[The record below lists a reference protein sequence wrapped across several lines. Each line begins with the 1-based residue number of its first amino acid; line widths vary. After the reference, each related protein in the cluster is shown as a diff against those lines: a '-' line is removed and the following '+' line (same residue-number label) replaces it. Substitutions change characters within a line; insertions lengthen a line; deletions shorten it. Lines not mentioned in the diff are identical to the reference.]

1 MAKKPIKKDKQEA
14 NIEDQIDNEILNQ
27 ETVGDLKSNNNILK
41 YSMIIIF
48 SLICGGIITLSFS
61 TKISALLPSG
71 MAPLARFLSPSEALA
86 IERIQIYKL
95 ETDNRLNKIENI
107 KHPNVDLKIKEL
119 RDEISND
126 IAQISK
132 ELTEIDNSKIENR
145 LSELEKKI
153 TNTLTLVDELVFN
166 SSKNVIINDSPL
178 NKNYDLIIKKL
189 RSEITFLSNQQNLLI
204 EQFNTLKN
212 ANLNTFKKNS
222 KDLNDFDKI
231 KEALNFGGPYK
242 LALEEISKKE
252 IQIPKVLLDN
262 SEGALNFGGPYKL
275 ALEEI
280 SKKEI
285 QIPKVLLDN
294 SEGVVTMNYL
304 KTNFPTVA
312 HASLKASLKQT
323 DESGLGGK
331 LLGFLKSQVTVRSLD
346 AQEGNSINAI
356 LSRMQVALN
365 NDDLSEAIRQSSDL
379 NGAAKSEIKDWLSL
393 AVKRQETV
401 DAFSEMLGN

>member
-212 ANLNTFKKNS
+212 ANLNTSKKNS

-252 IQIPKVLLDN
+252 IQIPK
-262 SEGALNFGGPYKL
+262 A
-275 ALEEI
+275 
-280 SKKEI
+280 
-285 QIPKVLLDN
+285 LLDN

-312 HASLKASLKQT
+312 HASLKASLKQS
-323 DESGLGGK
+323 DETGLGGK

-365 NDDLSEAIRQSSDL
+365 NDDLSEVIRQSSDL

>member
-27 ETVGDLKSNNNILK
+27 ETVGDLKSNNNIIK

-145 LSELEKKI
+145 LSDLEKKI

-262 SEGALNFGGPYKL
+262 SEG
-275 ALEEI
+275 
-280 SKKEI
+280 
-285 QIPKVLLDN
+285 
-294 SEGVVTMNYL
+294 VVTMNYL

-312 HASLKASLKQT
+312 HASLKASLKQS

>member
-204 EQFNTLKN
+204 EQFNTLKT

-242 LALEEISKKE
+242 LALAEISKKE
-252 IQIPKVLLDN
+252 TQIPK
-262 SEGALNFGGPYKL
+262 A
-275 ALEEI
+275 
-280 SKKEI
+280 
-285 QIPKVLLDN
+285 LLDN

-312 HASLKASLKQT
+312 HASLKASLKQS
-323 DESGLGGK
+323 DETGLGGK

-365 NDDLSEAIRQSSDL
+365 NDDLSEVIRQSSDL

>member
-1 MAKKPIKKDKQEA
+1 MAKKPIKKDKQET

-27 ETVGDLKSNNNILK
+27 ETVADLKSNNNILK
-41 YSMIIIF
+41 YSIIIIF

-189 RSEITFLSNQQNLLI
+189 RSEITFLSNQQNFLI

-212 ANLNTFKKNS
+212 ANLNTSKKNS

-231 KEALNFGGPYK
+231 KE
-242 LALEEISKKE
+242 
-252 IQIPKVLLDN
+252 
-262 SEGALNFGGPYKL
+262 ALNFGGPYKL

-365 NDDLSEAIRQSSDL
+365 NDDLSEVIRQSSDL

>member
-41 YSMIIIF
+41 YSIIIIF
-48 SLICGGIITLSFS
+48 SLICGGIITLTFS

-71 MAPLARFLSPSEALA
+71 MSPLARFLSPSEALA

-212 ANLNTFKKNS
+212 ANLNTSKKNS

-231 KEALNFGGPYK
+231 KE
-242 LALEEISKKE
+242 
-252 IQIPKVLLDN
+252 
-262 SEGALNFGGPYKL
+262 ALNFGGPYKL

-365 NDDLSEAIRQSSDL
+365 NDDLSEVIRQSSDL

-393 AVKRQETV
+393 AVKRQKTIE
-401 DAFSEMLGN
+401 AFSEMLGN

>member
-132 ELTEIDNSKIENR
+132 ELSEIDNSKIENR

-189 RSEITFLSNQQNLLI
+189 RSEITFLSNQQNFLI
-204 EQFNTLKN
+204 EQFNTLKT
-212 ANLNTFKKNS
+212 ANLNTSKKNS

-231 KEALNFGGPYK
+231 KE
-242 LALEEISKKE
+242 
-252 IQIPKVLLDN
+252 
-262 SEGALNFGGPYKL
+262 ALNFGGPYKL

-365 NDDLSEAIRQSSDL
+365 NDDLSEVIRQSSDL

-393 AVKRQETV
+393 AVKRQETIE
-401 DAFSEMLGN
+401 AFSEMLGN

>member
-27 ETVGDLKSNNNILK
+27 ETVGDLKSNNNIIK

-107 KHPNVDLKIKEL
+107 KHPNVDLKIEEL

-166 SSKNVIINDSPL
+166 SSKNVIINDSPP

-189 RSEITFLSNQQNLLI
+189 RSEITFLSNQQNFLI

-212 ANLNTFKKNS
+212 ANLNTSKKNS

-231 KEALNFGGPYK
+231 KE
-242 LALEEISKKE
+242 
-252 IQIPKVLLDN
+252 
-262 SEGALNFGGPYKL
+262 ALNFGGPYKL

>member
-145 LSELEKKI
+145 LNELEKKI

-204 EQFNTLKN
+204 EQFNTLKT

-231 KEALNFGGPYK
+231 KEALNFG
-242 LALEEISKKE
+242 S
-252 IQIPKVLLDN
+252 
-262 SEGALNFGGPYKL
+262 PYKL

-312 HASLKASLKQT
+312 HASLKASLKQS
-323 DESGLGGK
+323 DETGLGGK

-365 NDDLSEAIRQSSDL
+365 NDDLSEVIRQSSDL

>member
-145 LSELEKKI
+145 LNELEKKI

-262 SEGALNFGGPYKL
+262 SEG
-275 ALEEI
+275 
-280 SKKEI
+280 
-285 QIPKVLLDN
+285 
-294 SEGVVTMNYL
+294 VVTMNYL

-346 AQEGNSINAI
+346 AQEGNSVNAI

-365 NDDLSEAIRQSSDL
+365 NDDLSEVIRQSSDL

>member
-27 ETVGDLKSNNNILK
+27 EAVGDLKSNNNILK

-262 SEGALNFGGPYKL
+262 SEG
-275 ALEEI
+275 
-280 SKKEI
+280 
-285 QIPKVLLDN
+285 
-294 SEGVVTMNYL
+294 VVTMNYL

-346 AQEGNSINAI
+346 AQEGNSVNAI

-365 NDDLSEAIRQSSDL
+365 NDNLSEAIRQSSDL
-379 NGAAKSEIKDWLSL
+379 NGTAKSEIKDWLLL
-393 AVKRQETV
+393 AVQRQETIE
-401 DAFSEMLGN
+401 AFSEMLGN

>member
-27 ETVGDLKSNNNILK
+27 EAVGDLKSNNNILK

-145 LSELEKKI
+145 LNELEKKL

-212 ANLNTFKKNS
+212 TNLNTSKKNS

-231 KEALNFGGPYK
+231 KE
-242 LALEEISKKE
+242 
-252 IQIPKVLLDN
+252 
-262 SEGALNFGGPYKL
+262 ALNFGGPYKL

-365 NDDLSEAIRQSSDL
+365 NDDLSEVIRQSSDL

>member
-27 ETVGDLKSNNNILK
+27 ETVGDLKSNNNIIK

-145 LSELEKKI
+145 LNELEKKI

-262 SEGALNFGGPYKL
+262 SEG
-275 ALEEI
+275 
-280 SKKEI
+280 
-285 QIPKVLLDN
+285 
-294 SEGVVTMNYL
+294 VVTMNYL

-312 HASLKASLKQT
+312 HASLKASLKQS

>member
-27 ETVGDLKSNNNILK
+27 ETVGDLKSNNNIIK

-166 SSKNVIINDSPL
+166 SSKNVIINDSPP

-189 RSEITFLSNQQNLLI
+189 RSEITFLSNQQNFLI
-204 EQFNTLKN
+204 EQFNTLKT
-212 ANLNTFKKNS
+212 ANLNTPNKNS

-231 KEALNFGGPYK
+231 KE
-242 LALEEISKKE
+242 
-252 IQIPKVLLDN
+252 
-262 SEGALNFGGPYKL
+262 ALNFGGPYKL

>member
-27 ETVGDLKSNNNILK
+27 EAVGDLKSNNNILK

-262 SEGALNFGGPYKL
+262 SEG
-275 ALEEI
+275 
-280 SKKEI
+280 
-285 QIPKVLLDN
+285 
-294 SEGVVTMNYL
+294 VVTMNYL

-365 NDDLSEAIRQSSDL
+365 NDDLSEVIRQSSDL

-393 AVKRQETV
+393 AVKRQETIE
-401 DAFSEMLGN
+401 AFSEMLGN

>member
-1 MAKKPIKKDKQEA
+1 MAKKPIKKDKQET

-27 ETVGDLKSNNNILK
+27 ETVADLKSNNNILK
-41 YSMIIIF
+41 YSIIIIF

-145 LSELEKKI
+145 LNELEKKI

-212 ANLNTFKKNS
+212 ANLNTPNNNS

-252 IQIPKVLLDN
+252 IQIPKALLN
-262 SEGALNFGGPYKL
+262 
-275 ALEEI
+275 
-280 SKKEI
+280 
-285 QIPKVLLDN
+285 N
-294 SEGVVTMNYL
+294 SEGVVTMHYL

>member
-27 ETVGDLKSNNNILK
+27 ETVGDLKSNNNIIK

-145 LSELEKKI
+145 LNELEKKI

-262 SEGALNFGGPYKL
+262 SEG
-275 ALEEI
+275 
-280 SKKEI
+280 
-285 QIPKVLLDN
+285 
-294 SEGVVTMNYL
+294 VVTMNYL

-365 NDDLSEAIRQSSDL
+365 NDDLSEVIRQSSDL

>member
-86 IERIQIYKL
+86 IEKIQIYKL

-262 SEGALNFGGPYKL
+262 SEG
-275 ALEEI
+275 
-280 SKKEI
+280 
-285 QIPKVLLDN
+285 
-294 SEGVVTMNYL
+294 VVTMNYL

>member
-262 SEGALNFGGPYKL
+262 SEG
-275 ALEEI
+275 
-280 SKKEI
+280 
-285 QIPKVLLDN
+285 
-294 SEGVVTMNYL
+294 VVTMNYL

-365 NDDLSEAIRQSSDL
+365 NDDLSEVIRQSSDL
-379 NGAAKSEIKDWLSL
+379 NVAAKSEIKDWLSL

>member
-41 YSMIIIF
+41 YSIIIIF

-252 IQIPKVLLDN
+252 T
-262 SEGALNFGGPYKL
+262 
-275 ALEEI
+275 
-280 SKKEI
+280 

-312 HASLKASLKQT
+312 HASLKASLKQS

-365 NDDLSEAIRQSSDL
+365 NDDLSEVIRQSSDL

-393 AVKRQETV
+393 AVKRQETIE
-401 DAFSEMLGN
+401 AFSEMLGN

>member
-1 MAKKPIKKDKQEA
+1 MAKKPIKKDKQET

-27 ETVGDLKSNNNILK
+27 ETVADLKSNNNILK

-262 SEGALNFGGPYKL
+262 SEG
-275 ALEEI
+275 
-280 SKKEI
+280 
-285 QIPKVLLDN
+285 
-294 SEGVVTMNYL
+294 VVTMNYL

-312 HASLKASLKQT
+312 HASLKASLKQS
-323 DESGLGGK
+323 DETGLGGK

-365 NDDLSEAIRQSSDL
+365 NDDLSEVIRQSSDL

>member
-145 LSELEKKI
+145 LNELEKKI

-189 RSEITFLSNQQNLLI
+189 RSEITFLSNQQNFLI

-212 ANLNTFKKNS
+212 ANLNTPNNNS

-252 IQIPKVLLDN
+252 TQIPN
-262 SEGALNFGGPYKL
+262 A
-275 ALEEI
+275 
-280 SKKEI
+280 
-285 QIPKVLLDN
+285 LLDN

-312 HASLKASLKQT
+312 HASLKASLKQS
-323 DESGLGGK
+323 DETGLGGK

>member
-27 ETVGDLKSNNNILK
+27 ETVGDLKSNNNIIK

-145 LSELEKKI
+145 LSDLEKKI

-189 RSEITFLSNQQNLLI
+189 RSEITFLSNQQNFLI

-262 SEGALNFGGPYKL
+262 SEG
-275 ALEEI
+275 
-280 SKKEI
+280 
-285 QIPKVLLDN
+285 
-294 SEGVVTMNYL
+294 VVTMNYL

-312 HASLKASLKQT
+312 HASLKASLKQS

>member
-1 MAKKPIKKDKQEA
+1 MAKKPIKKDKQET

-27 ETVGDLKSNNNILK
+27 ETVADLKSNNNILK
-41 YSMIIIF
+41 YSIIIIF

-262 SEGALNFGGPYKL
+262 SEG
-275 ALEEI
+275 
-280 SKKEI
+280 
-285 QIPKVLLDN
+285 
-294 SEGVVTMNYL
+294 VVTMNYL

>member
-189 RSEITFLSNQQNLLI
+189 RSEITFLSNQQNFLI

-212 ANLNTFKKNS
+212 ANLNTPNKNS

-252 IQIPKVLLDN
+252 TQIPK
-262 SEGALNFGGPYKL
+262 A
-275 ALEEI
+275 
-280 SKKEI
+280 
-285 QIPKVLLDN
+285 LLDN

-312 HASLKASLKQT
+312 HASLKASLKQS

-365 NDDLSEAIRQSSDL
+365 NDDLSEVIRQSSDL

-393 AVKRQETV
+393 AVKRQETIE
-401 DAFSEMLGN
+401 AFSEMLGN

>member
-41 YSMIIIF
+41 YSIIIILL
-48 SLICGGIITLSFS
+48 LICGGIITLSFS

-145 LSELEKKI
+145 LNELEKKI

-189 RSEITFLSNQQNLLI
+189 RSEITFLSNQQNFLI
-204 EQFNTLKN
+204 EQFNTLKT
-212 ANLNTFKKNS
+212 ANLNTPNNNS

-231 KEALNFGGPYK
+231 KE
-242 LALEEISKKE
+242 
-252 IQIPKVLLDN
+252 
-262 SEGALNFGGPYKL
+262 ALNFGGPYKL

-365 NDDLSEAIRQSSDL
+365 NDDLSEVIRQSSDL

>member
-27 ETVGDLKSNNNILK
+27 ETVGDLKSNNNIIK

-145 LSELEKKI
+145 LNELEKKI

-242 LALEEISKKE
+242 LALEE
-252 IQIPKVLLDN
+252 V
-262 SEGALNFGGPYKL
+262 
-275 ALEEI
+275 

-379 NGAAKSEIKDWLSL
+379 NKTAKSEIKDWLSL

>member
-1 MAKKPIKKDKQEA
+1 M
-14 NIEDQIDNEILNQ
+14 
-27 ETVGDLKSNNNILK
+27 
-41 YSMIIIF
+41 
-48 SLICGGIITLSFS
+48 
-61 TKISALLPSG
+61 
-71 MAPLARFLSPSEALA
+71 
-86 IERIQIYKL
+86 
-95 ETDNRLNKIENI
+95 
-107 KHPNVDLKIKEL
+107 
-119 RDEISND
+119 
-126 IAQISK
+126 
-132 ELTEIDNSKIENR
+132 
-145 LSELEKKI
+145 
-153 TNTLTLVDELVFN
+153 NT
-166 SSKNVIINDSPL
+166 S
-178 NKNYDLIIKKL
+178 
-189 RSEITFLSNQQNLLI
+189 
-204 EQFNTLKN
+204 
-212 ANLNTFKKNS
+212 KKNS

-231 KEALNFGGPYK
+231 KE
-242 LALEEISKKE
+242 
-252 IQIPKVLLDN
+252 
-262 SEGALNFGGPYKL
+262 ALNFGGPYKL

-365 NDDLSEAIRQSSDL
+365 NDDLSEVIRQSSDL

-393 AVKRQETV
+393 AVKRQETIE
-401 DAFSEMLGN
+401 AFSEMLGN

>member
-27 ETVGDLKSNNNILK
+27 ETVGDLKSNNNIIK

-132 ELTEIDNSKIENR
+132 ELSEIDNSKIENR
-145 LSELEKKI
+145 LSGLEKKI

-231 KEALNFGGPYK
+231 KE
-242 LALEEISKKE
+242 
-252 IQIPKVLLDN
+252 
-262 SEGALNFGGPYKL
+262 ALNFGGPYKL

>member
-27 ETVGDLKSNNNILK
+27 ETVGDLKSNNNIIK

-145 LSELEKKI
+145 LNELEKKI

-189 RSEITFLSNQQNLLI
+189 RSEITFLSNQQNFLI
-204 EQFNTLKN
+204 EQFNTLKT
-212 ANLNTFKKNS
+212 ANLNTPNNNS

-231 KEALNFGGPYK
+231 KE
-242 LALEEISKKE
+242 
-252 IQIPKVLLDN
+252 
-262 SEGALNFGGPYKL
+262 ALNFGGPYKL

>member
-107 KHPNVDLKIKEL
+107 KHPNVDLKVKEL
-119 RDEISND
+119 RDEINND
-126 IAQISK
+126 ISQISK
-132 ELTEIDNSKIENR
+132 ELSEIDNSKIENR

-204 EQFNTLKN
+204 EQFNTLKT

-231 KEALNFGGPYK
+231 KE
-242 LALEEISKKE
+242 
-252 IQIPKVLLDN
+252 
-262 SEGALNFGGPYKL
+262 ALNFGGPYKL

-365 NDDLSEAIRQSSDL
+365 NDDLSEVIRQSSDL

-393 AVKRQETV
+393 AVKRQETIE
-401 DAFSEMLGN
+401 AFSEMLGN

>member
-145 LSELEKKI
+145 LSELENKI

-262 SEGALNFGGPYKL
+262 SEG
-275 ALEEI
+275 
-280 SKKEI
+280 
-285 QIPKVLLDN
+285 
-294 SEGVVTMNYL
+294 VVTMNYL

-365 NDDLSEAIRQSSDL
+365 NDDLSEVIRQSSDL

>member
-27 ETVGDLKSNNNILK
+27 ETVGDLKSNNNIIK

-145 LSELEKKI
+145 LNELEKKI

-262 SEGALNFGGPYKL
+262 SEG
-275 ALEEI
+275 
-280 SKKEI
+280 
-285 QIPKVLLDN
+285 
-294 SEGVVTMNYL
+294 VVTMNYL

-346 AQEGNSINAI
+346 AQEGNSVNAI

-365 NDDLSEAIRQSSDL
+365 NDDLSEVIRQSSDL
-379 NGAAKSEIKDWLSL
+379 DKTAKSEIKDWLLL

>member
-27 ETVGDLKSNNNILK
+27 ETVGDLKSNNNIIK

-61 TKISALLPSG
+61 TKISALLPSE

-145 LSELEKKI
+145 LNELEKKI

-189 RSEITFLSNQQNLLI
+189 RSEITFLSNQQDLLI

-231 KEALNFGGPYK
+231 KE
-242 LALEEISKKE
+242 
-252 IQIPKVLLDN
+252 
-262 SEGALNFGGPYKL
+262 ALNFGGPYKL

>member
-189 RSEITFLSNQQNLLI
+189 RSEITFLSNQQNFLI

-212 ANLNTFKKNS
+212 ANLNTSKKNS

-231 KEALNFGGPYK
+231 KE
-242 LALEEISKKE
+242 
-252 IQIPKVLLDN
+252 
-262 SEGALNFGGPYKL
+262 ALNFGGPYKL

-312 HASLKASLKQT
+312 HASLKASLKQS

-346 AQEGNSINAI
+346 AQEGNSVNAI

-365 NDDLSEAIRQSSDL
+365 NDDLSEVIRQSSDL

-393 AVKRQETV
+393 AVKRQETIE
-401 DAFSEMLGN
+401 AFSEMLGN

>member
-48 SLICGGIITLSFS
+48 SLICGGIITLTFS

-262 SEGALNFGGPYKL
+262 SEG
-275 ALEEI
+275 
-280 SKKEI
+280 
-285 QIPKVLLDN
+285 
-294 SEGVVTMNYL
+294 VVTMNYL

-365 NDDLSEAIRQSSDL
+365 NDDLSEVIRQSSDL

>member
-27 ETVGDLKSNNNILK
+27 ETVGDLKSNNNIIK

-145 LSELEKKI
+145 LNELEKKI

-212 ANLNTFKKNS
+212 ANLNTSKKNS

-231 KEALNFGGPYK
+231 KE
-242 LALEEISKKE
+242 
-252 IQIPKVLLDN
+252 
-262 SEGALNFGGPYKL
+262 ALNFGGPYKL

>member
-27 ETVGDLKSNNNILK
+27 ETVGDLKSNNNIIK

-189 RSEITFLSNQQNLLI
+189 RSEITFLSNQQNFLI

-252 IQIPKVLLDN
+252 T
-262 SEGALNFGGPYKL
+262 
-275 ALEEI
+275 
-280 SKKEI
+280 

-312 HASLKASLKQT
+312 HASLKASLKQS

>member
-145 LSELEKKI
+145 LNELEKKL

-204 EQFNTLKN
+204 EQFNTLKT

-231 KEALNFGGPYK
+231 KE
-242 LALEEISKKE
+242 
-252 IQIPKVLLDN
+252 
-262 SEGALNFGGPYKL
+262 ALNFGGPYKL

-393 AVKRQETV
+393 AVKRQKTIE
-401 DAFSEMLGN
+401 AFSEMLGN

>member
-41 YSMIIIF
+41 YSLIIIF

-262 SEGALNFGGPYKL
+262 SEG
-275 ALEEI
+275 
-280 SKKEI
+280 
-285 QIPKVLLDN
+285 
-294 SEGVVTMNYL
+294 VVTMNYL

-393 AVKRQETV
+393 AVKRQETIE
-401 DAFSEMLGN
+401 AFSEMLGN